1 MYLFCKL
8 ILLNR
13 DLYKLGW
20 VGLGWV
26 KRFFQPNP
34 PLWVKENQPKTT
46 HMDQIGSMDWINF
59 FLITIIIKL
68 IVRTIPNQ
76 HKLFKNLR
84 FEFYLG
90 GGWVD

>member
-13 DLYKLGW
+13 DLYESGW
-20 VGLGWV
+20 VGLRG
-26 KRFFQPNP
+26 FFNP
-34 PLWVKENQPKTT
+34 THYCGLKKTKPKTT
-46 HMDQIGSMDWINF
+46 HMNQIGSMDWIKF
-59 FLITIIIKL
+59 FLITIIIEL
-68 IVRTIPNQ
+68 SIRTIPNQ